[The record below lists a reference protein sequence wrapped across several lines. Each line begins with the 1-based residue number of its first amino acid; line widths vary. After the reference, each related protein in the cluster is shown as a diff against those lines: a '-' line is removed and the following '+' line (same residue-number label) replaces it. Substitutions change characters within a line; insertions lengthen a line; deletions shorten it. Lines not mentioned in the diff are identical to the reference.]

1 MQLREILQQNTYKQV
16 VPQITNIIYFTYSTC
31 FSSYQKRD
39 LAIEEGEKIKQNI
52 AFRLQPFL
60 ICTILRKI
68 TSKRSES
75 KTRNDRLESSKCSS
89 TIGKCQ
95 FIQSNFYPRV
105 LVHARARVQVLL
117 LFFSIILICENCHGV
132 PFIGNIFLNLCKGK
146 YSRTI

>member
-95 FIQSNFYPRV
+95 FIQSNFTP
-105 LVHARARVQVLL
+105 
-117 LFFSIILICENCHGV
+117 FFSIILICENCHGV

>member
-52 AFRLQPFL
+52 AFRLEPFL

-105 LVHARARVQVLL
+105 LVHARGSRFYS
-117 LFFSIILICENCHGV
+117 FFSIILICENCHGV